1 MKSTV
6 VKSII
11 LFAAAA
17 SMVACKNKQAKEVNT
32 EEQIP
37 LVSVVKA
44 YTEDVIDDQVYS
56 STVKPWAKNNIA
68 PQTGGRIE
76 ELLVEVGDY
85 VSAGQVVAKMDDL
98 QLRQSEL
105 QVANDKIEY
114 ERLKSL
120 YQQGG
125 LSQSDFEAFELACNV
140 HRSTY
145 ENLQKN
151 TVLRSPISGVISARN
166 YDKGDMYAMAMPLY
180 TVEQIVPVKLLV
192 GISESDYN
200 RVKKG
205 DKATLTVDA
214 FPTREFNGI
223 ITNLYPTID
232 ANTHTF
238 TAEVKVANADRKL
251 RPGMY
256 ARVTVTFGKASRVIV
271 PDVAVVK
278 QQGSG
283 DRYVYVLNRADN
295 TVKFQKVVLG
305 RRLGDRYVILDGI
318 AEGDE
323 VVTEGMLRI
332 KDGVTV
338 KVK

>member
-11 LFAAAA
+11 LFAAASSLA
-17 SMVACKNKQAKEVNT
+17 ACKNQQAKEVNT

-44 YTEDVIDDQVYS
+44 YTEEVVDDQVYS

-76 ELLVEVGDY
+76 QLLVEVGDY
-85 VSAGQVVAKMDDL
+85 VSTGQTVAQMDDL

-180 TVEQIVPVKLLV
+180 TVEQIVPVKLLI

-214 FPTREFNGI
+214 FPSREFSGT

-232 ANTHTF
+232 AVTHTF
-238 TAEVKVANADRKL
+238 TAEVKVVNADRKL

-256 ARVTVTFGKASRVIV
+256 AKVNVTFGRASRVIV

-305 RRLGDRYVILDGI
+305 RRLGDRYVILGGV